1 VSADDETPS
10 GPAPAR
16 PRSRHVFS
24 GYSTEWPAAFRRE
37 AEILRAVLGAN
48 LVDIHHIGSTSVP
61 GLAAKATID
70 ILPLVRSLDEVDA
83 SNARMAGAGYRAWGE
98 FGLARRRYFTK
109 DRGDV
114 RTHNLHCYRADDPE
128 AERHLAF
135 CAYLRAHPDAC
146 REYAALK
153 RAVFARHADDM
164 LAYNDGKN
172 DWIKA
177 REPIAIAWYRARG
190 PLLA

>member
-1 VSADDETPS
+1 VSAVDEAPS
-10 GPAPAR
+10 GLVPAE

-24 GYSTEWPAAFRRE
+24 DYSAEWPAAFRRE
-37 AEILRAVLGAN
+37 AETLRAVLGAN
-48 LVDIHHIGSTSVP
+48 LVDLHHIGSTSVP

-70 ILPLVRSLDEVDA
+70 ILPLVRSLDDVDA
-83 SNARMAGAGYRAWGE
+83 SVARMAAFGYRAWGE
-98 FGLARRRYFTK
+98 FGLPGRRYFTK

-114 RTHNLHCYRADDPE
+114 RTHNLHCYRADDAE
-128 AERHLAF
+128 VERHLAF
-135 CAYLRAHPDAC
+135 CAYLRAHPAAC

-153 RAVFARHADDM
+153 RVVFARHADDM

-177 REPIAIAWYRARG
+177 HEPIAIAWYRTHG

>member
-1 VSADDETPS
+1 VSADDETRS

-24 GYSTEWPAAFRRE
+24 DYSAEWPAAFRRE
-37 AEILRAVLGAN
+37 AETLRAVLGAN
-48 LVDIHHIGSTSVP
+48 LVDLHHIGSTSVP

-70 ILPLVRSLDEVDA
+70 ILPVVRSLDALAEVDEQMTA
-83 SNARMAGAGYRAWGE
+83 AGYRAWGE
-98 FGLARRRYFTK
+98 FGLPGRRYFTK

-128 AERHLAF
+128 VERHLAF
-135 CAYLRAHPDAC
+135 CAYLRAHPAAC
-146 REYAALK
+146 LEYAALK
-153 RAVFARHADDM
+153 RVVFARHADDM

-177 REPIAIAWYRARG
+177 HEPIAIAWYRVCGR
-190 PLLA
+190 LLA